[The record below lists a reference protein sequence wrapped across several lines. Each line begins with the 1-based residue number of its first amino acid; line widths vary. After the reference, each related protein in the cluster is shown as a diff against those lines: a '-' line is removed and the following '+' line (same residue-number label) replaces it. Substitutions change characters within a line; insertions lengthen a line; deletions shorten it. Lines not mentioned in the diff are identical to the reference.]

1 MAEPINLI
9 RVDAGLADE
18 LVQGLAT
25 PHPALQ
31 VLDTPASVFEKLTT
45 SRAPRAVIAITDAAQ
60 LDARW
65 LREVRARNP
74 AAQVLV
80 VARECSNETWR
91 RLMLCGAAGVLRP
104 PWQNLDLETELA
116 SEPLIANLFR
126 RHDGVGAH
134 GKAMLRYTLPSNT
147 EYVLGMVH
155 TIAMLAMEFGF
166 PHVDYTMNLPLA
178 VDEALT
184 NAIVH
189 GNANS
194 PNKSVQVE
202 AMIDA
207 QMLRLKI
214 TDQGRGFRNEYRRD
228 PLDPNNLMTP
238 SGRGVYL
245 IEQVMDEV
253 QWSRDGA
260 CIEMIKRNRG
270 R

>member
-1 MAEPINLI
+1 MTA
-9 RVDAGLADE
+9 
-18 LVQGLAT
+18 
-25 PHPALQ
+25 
-31 VLDTPASVFEKLTT
+31 
-45 SRAPRAVIAITDAAQ
+45 SRAPRAVIAITDAGQ
-60 LDARW
+60 LEPRW

-74 AAQVLV
+74 VAQVLV
-80 VARECSNETWR
+80 VARECSNEAWR
-91 RLMLCGAAGVLRP
+91 RLLLCGAAGVLRP

-126 RHDGVGAH
+126 RHDGTSAH

-147 EYVLGMVH
+147 EYVSGMVH
-155 TIAMLAMEFGF
+155 MIAMLAMEFGF
-166 PHVDYTMNLPLA
+166 PHADCTMNLPLA

-189 GNANS
+189 GNASN
-194 PNKSVQVE
+194 PNKTVEIE

-214 TDQGRGFRNEYRRD
+214 TDQGRGFRSENRRD

-245 IEQVMDEV
+245 IEKVMDEV
-253 QWSRDGA
+253 QWTRDGC
-260 CIEMIKRNRG
+260 CIEMVKRNRAG
-270 R
+270 